1 MNIAVMREPRR
12 VNTIK
17 PGLIFLAAAFIL
29 ILLMLAVAFIGPN
42 AELSRRINPV
52 APPAQM
58 AVFQTAP
65 ASPLLVWVAKGA
77 APGKQTASEPGQ
89 LAYVSANG
97 AADTVLEL
105 PKGTSHVQ
113 SCGDT
118 PMSPDGKLYAFYVG
132 QDAGSLYVM
141 RGSDKQPAKIG
152 DIQPLSCLGNGTFQY
167 APGSNRFGY
176 ISYEGD
182 AAKSEFADGFLHI
195 INSSDFTELY
205 KYENVTAFDI
215 TDSGAAFVSFFTNDK
230 NEADEAAVIWWNG
243 TSQQEV
249 ATLKP
254 ATEDC
259 KFTSA
264 SVTVLPDGKLML
276 VLGHRCKKG
285 DTTTNWQLYSVNP
298 NDKSATL
305 AANASLKGAFAAY
318 TRSNGIFL
326 SPDGKQALFT
336 VPDGIT
342 ANTVGMKRVNLSDL
356 SIADVIDKEVV
367 TPTLNGNA
375 NAYPRV
381 SSDGKWLAAVITTPN
396 AANSVYIWSLTDPSV
411 APIMLSAGSKG
422 DTVSSMEFTPDSSK
436 LIAVMGGDNKA
447 NNSLVSIEV
456 ASGRDSRVTRGHF
469 DKGLTI
475 SADGS
480 QAALLDWQIPEDTK
494 QQPYLNLVSVNLND
508 SSTATLYTGADI
520 VDGKTTNQRYA
531 FPMAFVGGAASGG
544 AAG

>member
-1 MNIAVMREPRR
+1 MNIAVMHEPRR
-12 VNTIK
+12 INTIK
-17 PGLIFLAAAFIL
+17 PGLIFLAAAFL
-29 ILLMLAVAFIGPN
+29 IVLLLLAVTFIGPN
-42 AELSRRINPV
+42 AQLSRRINPV
-52 APPAQM
+52 APPAQV
-58 AVFQTAP
+58 AAFQAAP
-65 ASPLLVWVAKGA
+65 ATPLLVWVAKGT

-89 LAYVSANG
+89 LAYVNSSG
-97 AADTVLEL
+97 TADTVLEL
-105 PKGTSHVQ
+105 PNGTSRVE

-141 RGSDKQPAKIG
+141 RGSDAPAKIS
-152 DIQPLSCLGNGTFQY
+152 DVQALSCLGNGTFQY

-254 ATEDC
+254 ASEDC

-264 SVTVLPDGKLML
+264 SITILPDGKLML

-298 NDKSATL
+298 TDKSATL
-305 AANASLKGAFAAY
+305 AANASQKGAFAAY
-318 TRSNGIFL
+318 TRSNSIFL

-336 VPDGIT
+336 VPDGVT
-342 ANTVGMKRVNLSDL
+342 ANTVGVKRVNLNDL

-367 TPTLNGNA
+367 TATLNGST

-381 SSDGKWLAAVITTPN
+381 SPDGKWLAVVVSTPN
-396 AANSVYIWSLTDPSV
+396 AVNNITIWSLTDASV

-422 DTVSSMEFTPDSSK
+422 DIVSSMEFTPDSSQ
-436 LIAVMGGDNKA
+436 LLAILGGDNKA

-456 ASGRDSRVTRGHF
+456 ATGRDSRITRGHF
-469 DKGLTI
+469 GKGLTI
-475 SADGS
+475 SADGT

-494 QQPYLNLVSVNLND
+494 QQPYLNLVSVNLSD
-508 SSTATLYTGADI
+508 GATTTLYTGADI
-520 VDGKTTNQRYA
+520 VDGKTTNQRFAY
-531 FPMAFVGGAASGG
+531 PMAFVGGAVNVG